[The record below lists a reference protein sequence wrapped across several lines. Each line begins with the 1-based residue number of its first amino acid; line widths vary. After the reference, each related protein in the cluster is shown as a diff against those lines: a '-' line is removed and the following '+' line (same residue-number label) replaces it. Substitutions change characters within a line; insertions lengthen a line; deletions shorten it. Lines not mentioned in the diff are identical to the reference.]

1 MDVVF
6 GRAVVG
12 RDQGRLWFEPEA
24 LCFVGD
30 HTSFALTSD
39 LIDFIHVT
47 RFKKPALPFERSLF
61 VPIAGC
67 PWSVQFDVT
76 DRMKEQAYARLD
88 RSITRLSFMPY
99 SDEIRQLPPMAMGPG
114 AASIAEL
121 FRASV
126 TEMTA
131 LAFWFFAAFCFGVLS
146 VDGMVGVDSLA
157 LVFMITVVLLGFRT
171 TTCVRRLKALASV
184 GRDLGRL
191 RRMSRSK

>member
-1 MDVVF
+1 
-6 GRAVVG
+6 
-12 RDQGRLWFEPEA
+12 
-24 LCFVGD
+24 
-30 HTSFALTSD
+30 
-39 LIDFIHVT
+39 
-47 RFKKPALPFERSLF
+47 
-61 VPIAGC
+61 
-67 PWSVQFDVT
+67 
-76 DRMKEQAYARLD
+76 
-88 RSITRLSFMPY
+88 MPY

-157 LVFMITVVLLGFRT
+157 LVFKITVVLLGFRT